1 MKLQQ
6 LFTCREKRPGRLG
19 PPLDASAAV
28 GIEILSLSLADKDRS
43 GILRLVLGEWERARH
58 ILDHPRWPVREW
70 EKSLW

>member
-19 PPLDASAAV
+19 GPLDATAAE

-43 GILRLVLGEWERARH
+43 GILRLILGKWERARH
-58 ILDHPRWPVREW
+58 ILNHPRLPVRGW
-70 EKSLW
+70 GKSLC